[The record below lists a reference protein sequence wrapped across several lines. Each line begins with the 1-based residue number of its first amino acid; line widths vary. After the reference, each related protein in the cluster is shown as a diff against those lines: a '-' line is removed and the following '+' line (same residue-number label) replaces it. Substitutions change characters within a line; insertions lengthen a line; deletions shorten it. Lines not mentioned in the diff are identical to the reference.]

1 MSLAAMLDC
10 IIFDESLQIHPS
22 RLVSFFPESFFNFSA
37 FNNKTLVHKL
47 HFFIHKTLTCKD
59 LMPND
64 LKDPYCDLLKIKT
77 ENWIT
82 MKNFLGAL
90 YCTEEIQ
97 HTIDGATCASLQK
110 FLSQSIY
117 ECVLKRGNLYK
128 PVLESLSIPKEN
140 LPINSKI
147 LGIGHFI
154 LEYLWTQVSEALQQR
169 FIMQFDLNSN
179 WNFRHVIDPQIQKS
193 LFSLIKK
200 LFQQEL
206 EISIC

>member
-1 MSLAAMLDC
+1 MSLTAMLDC
-10 IIFDESLQIHPS
+10 IVFDESLQIHPS
-22 RLVSFFPESFFNFSA
+22 RLIQFLPEIFFNFSA

-47 HFFIHKTLTCKD
+47 HFFIHKKLICNG
-59 LMPND
+59 LIPHN

-77 ENWIT
+77 ENWIV
-82 MKNFLGAL
+82 MEKFLGAL
-90 YCTEEIQ
+90 YCTEEIK
-97 HTIDGATCASLQK
+97 HIIDGTTCATLQK

-128 PVLESLSIPKEN
+128 PALESLSVPKET

-154 LEYLWTQVSEALQQR
+154 LEYLWTQVSDALQQR
-169 FIMQFDLNSN
+169 FIMQFDMNST
-179 WNFRHVIDPQIQKS
+179 WNFRHVIDPQIQKT